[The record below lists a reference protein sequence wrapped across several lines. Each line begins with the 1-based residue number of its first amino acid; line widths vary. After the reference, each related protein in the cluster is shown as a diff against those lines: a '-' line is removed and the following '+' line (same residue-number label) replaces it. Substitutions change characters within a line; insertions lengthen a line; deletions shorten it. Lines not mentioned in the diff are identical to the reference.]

1 MGKNEIQKFVED
13 NAEKGLGLMEQNN
26 YILKAKKIVV
36 HEGEQLN
43 IPVMLQVFT
52 DKNTGAVLLMREV

>member
-1 MGKNEIQKFVED
+1 MGKKEIQKYVED
-13 NAEKGLGLMEQNN
+13 NAEKGLSLMEHNN
-26 YILKAKKIVV
+26 YLVVAKKIVV

-43 IPVMLQVFT
+43 IPVTLQVFT

>member
-1 MGKNEIQKFVED
+1 MGKNEITKYVEEHV
-13 NAEKGLGLMEQNN
+13 AELSEQNN
-26 YILKAKKIVV
+26 YIVRAKKIVV

>member
-1 MGKNEIQKFVED
+1 MFLGKSEIQKYVDD
-13 NAEKGLGLMEQNN
+13 NAEELSKHNN
-26 YILKAKKIVV
+26 FLVKAERIVV

-43 IPVMLQVFT
+43 IPVTLQVFT

>member
-1 MGKNEIQKFVED
+1 MGKNEIAKYVEEHV
-13 NAEKGLGLMEQNN
+13 AELSEQNN
-26 YILKAKKIVV
+26 YIVRAKKIVV